1 MENKRHHLELI
12 QGVINRLSQ
21 SSFLLK
27 GWSVVLVAAL
37 FTLAA
42 NRGELSFIILA
53 YFPAIAFWGL
63 DAYYLQQERLQR
75 KLYDYV
81 RTFKEEDIDFSMDT
95 TVVKQ
100 QGISWIN
107 AVFSKT
113 LLAFH
118 GVLIGSIFIVMIIVS
133 LVY

>member
-1 MENKRHHLELI
+1 
-12 QGVINRLSQ
+12 
-21 SSFLLK
+21 
-27 GWSVVLVAAL
+27 
-37 FTLAA
+37 
-42 NRGELSFIILA
+42 
-53 YFPAIAFWGL
+53 L

-81 RTFKEEDIDFSMDT
+81 RTLKEEDIDFSMDT

-118 GVLIGSIFIVMIIVS
+118 GVLIGSISIVMIIVS